1 MTLQGKTVKET
12 SITLSH
18 VFMPEDANARGN
30 VHGGVIMKHI
40 DNAGAIVAIRH
51 ARTYVVTASI
61 DRLDFHK
68 PAYIGELLI
77 LKASLNFAGRT
88 SMEVGVR
95 AETENLFTGEIKHIA
110 SAYLTLV
117 SIDDLGKPKEIPPLI
132 CETEV
137 DRKRNLEA
145 DERRK
150 VRLARKEDNNS

>member
-1 MTLQGKTVKET
+1 MKAKTVQES

-18 VFMPEDANARGN
+18 VFMPADANARGN

-51 ARTYVVTASI
+51 CRSYVVTASI

-68 PAYIGELLI
+68 PAFIGELLI
-77 LKASLNFAGRT
+77 LKASLNQVGRT

-95 AETENLFTGEIKHIA
+95 AETENLRTGETKHIA

-117 SIDDLGKPKEIPPLI
+117 AIDDNNKPVEVPPLTLVTDEDKRRN
-132 CETEV
+132 CE
-137 DRKRNLEA
+137 A
-145 DERRK
+145 IERRK
-150 VRLARKEDNNS
+150 VRLTERQKDEVC